1 MMQGGS
7 SEALKSAVWKSDGNP
22 SLTGY
27 KEQWREE
34 RIWSIFETLFLKIDN
49 QFSKIHKVLPLN
61 DGFSKSRLFGHI
73 MALAKIR
80 SKQHR
85 SK

>member
-1 MMQGGS
+1 MIQGGS
-7 SEALKSAVWKSDGNP
+7 CAALKSGAWKSDGKP
-22 SLTGY
+22 SLTDHEVNR
-27 KEQWREE
+27 KDEKNSQLL
-34 RIWSIFETLFLKIDN
+34 IFLKIN
-49 QFSKIHKVLPLN
+49 NYFSKINILPLN

-73 MALAKIR
+73 IALAKIR

>member
-7 SEALKSAVWKSDGNP
+7 SEALKSAVWKSDGKP
-22 SLTGY
+22 SLIGY
-27 KEQWREE
+27 EQQKKIEE
-34 RIWSIFETLFLKIDN
+34 YGQLLKLFLNTDDH
-49 QFSKIHKVLPLN
+49 FSKINKVLPLN
-61 DGFSKSRLFGHI
+61 VGFSKSRLFGHI

-85 SK
+85 SKW